1 MKTSDLKYVKEWYS
15 EYRSLLFN
23 NDIPDVED
31 VDFKLH
37 SLTYAAGYSA
47 YIEHP
52 KTKSGN
58 NHVIAFC
65 KLFVFSE
72 KEIKEILIHEMIHLW
87 QDSHVKHERYKI
99 CSNDI
104 AHDRV
109 FRTKM
114 NTINLLLK
122 RYMIDLHITEVCDY
136 NIRIDERVKSSKT
149 YNIILF
155 KFNGA
160 PNIIK
165 CTQKY
170 VGNIKTELLN
180 NTHVSDMFSLVS
192 NDIIFSLFKT
202 TKSSAR
208 FQNKCPLKEYT
219 NEMIYDKYRHYG
231 KQEK

>member
-72 KEIKEILIHEMIHLW
+72 KEIKEILDCSPSTARAVMTKLR
-87 QDSHVKHERYKI
+87 DMKVVKVVNVKERE
-99 CSNDI
+99 S
-104 AHDRV
+104 
-109 FRTKM
+109 
-114 NTINLLLK
+114 
-122 RYMIDLHITEVCDY
+122 
-136 NIRIDERVKSSKT
+136 
-149 YNIILF
+149 
-155 KFNGA
+155 
-160 PNIIK
+160 
-165 CTQKY
+165 
-170 VGNIKTELLN
+170 
-180 NTHVSDMFSLVS
+180 
-192 NDIIFSLFKT
+192 IFS
-202 TKSSAR
+202 
-208 FQNKCPLKEYT
+208 
-219 NEMIYDKYRHYG
+219 
-231 KQEK
+231 